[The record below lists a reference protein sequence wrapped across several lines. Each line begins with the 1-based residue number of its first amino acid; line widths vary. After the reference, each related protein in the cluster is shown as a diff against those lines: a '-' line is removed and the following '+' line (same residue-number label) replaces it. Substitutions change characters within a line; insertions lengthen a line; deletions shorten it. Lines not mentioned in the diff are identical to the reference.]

1 MRVHRLTVAAAACL
15 LLAGCAAEPDAGDP
29 SPSASPR
36 ASASASPSPS
46 ASASPGATASPA
58 PAPSP
63 SASPTPSAAPEPA
76 PEFTTTSTCQ
86 SLLDGETTQ
95 RFTASAADGW
105 ALIPDFGQRMIDQ
118 GNSIGLFV
126 QYNGVACQWGYP
138 SSGDA
143 FSYGHSA
150 ISSANAKAVKSR
162 LTADGYFARS
172 ALSGELFCL
181 PPEQSVMGE
190 ESCFLFVGPEWFY
203 SNVESELEMIVSQA
217 RAG

>member
-15 LLAGCAAEPDAGDP
+15 LLAGCAAEPDAGNP

-36 ASASASPSPS
+36 PSASASP
-46 ASASPGATASPA
+46 SASPGATASPEPT
-58 PAPSP
+58 PA
-63 SASPTPSAAPEPA
+63 ATPTPSAEPA
-76 PEFTTTSTCQ
+76 PPARTTSTCQ

-95 RFTASAADGW
+95 RFADSAADGW
-105 ALIPDFGQRMIDQ
+105 APIPDFGQRMIDQ
-118 GNSIGLFV
+118 GNPIGLFV
-126 QYNGVACQWGYP
+126 QYSGVACQWGFP

-143 FSYGHSA
+143 FAYGHSA
-150 ISSANAKAVKSR
+150 ISNADAQAVKSR

-172 ALSGELFCL
+172 ALGGELHCL
-181 PPEQSVMGE
+181 PPEESVMGE
-190 ESCFLFVGPEWFY
+190 ESCFLFVGNEWFY

>member
-1 MRVHRLTVAAAACL
+1 MRVHRLTVAAAAVL
-15 LLAGCAAEPDAGDP
+15 LLAGCAAEPDAGAP

-36 ASASASPSPS
+36 PS
-46 ASASPGATASPA
+46 ASASPGATASPE
-58 PAPSP
+58 PTPSP
-63 SASPTPSAAPEPA
+63 TPTPSAEPEPA
-76 PEFTTTSTCQ
+76 PPARTTSTCQ

-95 RFTASAADGW
+95 RFAASEADGW

-118 GNSIGLFV
+118 GNPIGLFV
-126 QYNGVACQWGYP
+126 QYSGVACQWGYP

-150 ISSANAKAVKSR
+150 ISSTDAQAVTSR
-162 LTADGYFARS
+162 LTADGYFVRS
-172 ALSGELFCL
+172 ALGGELHCL

-190 ESCFLFVGPEWFY
+190 ESCFLFAGTEWFY

>member
-1 MRVHRLTVAAAACL
+1 MRIHRLTAAAAALL

-29 SPSASPR
+29 STSPSPR
-36 ASASASPSPS
+36 PSASASASPDASSSPEPVPS
-46 ASASPGATASPA
+46 ESPA
-58 PAPSP
+58 P
-63 SASPTPSAAPEPA
+63 SAEPEPA
-76 PEFTTTSTCQ
+76 PPARTTSTCQ

-95 RFTASAADGW
+95 RFADSAADGW

-118 GNSIGLFV
+118 GNPIGLFV
-126 QYNGVACQWGYP
+126 QYSGVACQWGYP

-150 ISSANAKAVKSR
+150 VSDSDAQAVKSR
-162 LTADGYFARS
+162 FTADGYFARS
-172 ALSGELFCL
+172 ALGGELLCL
-181 PPEQSVMGE
+181 PPEESVMGE
-190 ESCFLFVGPEWFY
+190 ESCFLFVGTEWFY